1 MAVKFTY
8 ADLTYL
14 ESMSMGSNE
23 LIVEMIQLFI
33 DQLPEFTEGLVAHL
47 TNSDYPAL
55 GALAHKAKSSVA
67 VMGMNALAADLK
79 TLELSAKAGNDI
91 SQYPVL
97 INRFIEQVT
106 LTGTE
111 LGDYAKTLH

>member
-1 MAVKFTY
+1 MAGKFTY

-14 ESMSMGSNE
+14 ESMSIGTNE

-33 DQLPEFTEGLVAHL
+33 DQLPEFNEGLAAHL
-47 TNSDYPAL
+47 NNKDYPAL

-67 VMGMNALAADLK
+67 IMGMDSLAADLK
-79 TLELSAKAGNDI
+79 TLEINAKAGKDPELYPILI
-91 SQYPVL
+91 S
-97 INRFIEQVT
+97 RFIDQVT

-111 LGDYAKTLH
+111 LAAYMKTIS